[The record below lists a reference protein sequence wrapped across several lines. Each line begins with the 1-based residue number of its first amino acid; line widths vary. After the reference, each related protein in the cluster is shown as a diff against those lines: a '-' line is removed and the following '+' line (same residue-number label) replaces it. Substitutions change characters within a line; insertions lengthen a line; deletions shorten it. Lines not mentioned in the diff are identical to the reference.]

1 MEELNKYKNI
11 EDKIHDLLIVSD
23 CSSPIFG
30 INFINKLEKE
40 EKYNYCFKSSF
51 EIISYPK
58 YIIFLFDMEVS
69 DNSLINYENLKQ
81 NQNKILNLLR
91 YEFNFDNKRYRLLVT
106 INMPQF
112 NHYNSCIINCNYN
125 NNYIQINKNIY
136 CDSKDN
142 NSEIYSENFE
152 QNNIKNYLKKYFIV
166 SGIYV
171 YE

>member
-1 MEELNKYKNI
+1 
-11 EDKIHDLLIVSD
+11 
-23 CSSPIFG
+23 
-30 INFINKLEKE
+30 
-40 EKYNYCFKSSF
+40 
-51 EIISYPK
+51 
-58 YIIFLFDMEVS
+58 
-69 DNSLINYENLKQ
+69 
-81 NQNKILNLLR
+81 
-91 YEFNFDNKRYRLLVT
+91 
-106 INMPQF
+106 MPQF

-125 NNYIQINKNIY
+125 NNYVQINKNIY

>member
-1 MEELNKYKNI
+1 
-11 EDKIHDLLIVSD
+11 
-23 CSSPIFG
+23 
-30 INFINKLEKE
+30 
-40 EKYNYCFKSSF
+40 
-51 EIISYPK
+51 
-58 YIIFLFDMEVS
+58 MEVS

-112 NHYNSCIINCNYN
+112 NHYNSWIINCNYN